1 MKRTPILLMFSLI
14 GLLAKAQGDTDIS
27 SMDNVVYMN
36 PVTVAAGSQQTL
48 SICMKNTV
56 GIQTVQF
63 DMILPEGIRVAL
75 DEDGFEM
82 FSLSTARTT
91 ARKMDSFSGVTISDG
106 HYRVLINS
114 TKGNT
119 FDGTDGEIVQVVV
132 NVASTVQQGD
142 YPITFKEIV
151 LVDTGSNGF
160 ETEFVQTT
168 LTVSGVDDGRIH
180 FDETSTTLPNY
191 TEEEK
196 GLVTIA
202 RTIKKDQWSTL
213 VLPFN
218 LTRTVANKVF
228 GSDVQFAKF
237 DGFDVDYGDDE
248 ENVIP
253 LGIVIYFES
262 YTIPARGNLA
272 GGTPVLIKVSKDI
285 TSIAPEGEVTLT
297 KTVTDV
303 EKDADG
309 DIGEYVS
316 GKFTA
321 SLVKTVVPKDGLFI
335 TDEQFWYSVG
345 NTNIK
350 GFRGWFELDAV
361 LGEETDFGANIRFV
375 VNDEA
380 NGIHDI
386 EQEGVKAKEGYYT
399 LDGRKL
405 SGKPAQRGVYIEN
418 GKKVVVK

>member
-27 SMDNVVYMN
+27 TMDNVVYMN

-168 LTVSGVDDGRIH
+168 MTVSGVDDGRIH

-191 TEEEK
+191 APGDKE
-196 GLVTIA
+196 LVTIA

-218 LTRTVANKVF
+218 LTRAVAYEVF
-228 GSDVQFAKF
+228 GNDVQFAKF
-237 DGFDVDYGDDE
+237 DGFEVDYGEDE
-248 ENVIP
+248 ENITP
-253 LGIVIYFES
+253 LGILVKFIS

-272 GGTPVLIKVSKDI
+272 GGTPVLIKVSDNI
-285 TSIAPEGEVTLT
+285 TSIEPEDEVTLT
-297 KTVTDV
+297 NTVTDV
-303 EKDADG
+303 EKED
-309 DIGEYVS
+309 EYNTA

-321 SLVKTVVPKDGLFI
+321 SLVKTVVPEDGLFI

-345 NTNIK
+345 KTNIK

-375 VNDEA
+375 VNDA
-380 NGIHDI
+380 TDIHDI
-386 EQEGVKAKEGYYT
+386 EQEGVKANEGWYT

-405 SGKPAQRGVYIEN
+405 SDKPAQKGIYIQN
-418 GKKVVVK
+418 GKKVKL

>member
-27 SMDNVVYMN
+27 TMDNVVYMN

-75 DEDGFEM
+75 DDDGFEM

-191 TEEEK
+191 TPGDKE
-196 GLVTIA
+196 LVTIA

-218 LTRTVANKVF
+218 LTRAVAYEVF
-228 GSDVQFAKF
+228 GNDVQFAKF
-237 DGFDVDYGDDE
+237 DGFEVDYGEDE
-248 ENVIP
+248 ENITP
-253 LGIVIYFES
+253 LGILVKFIS

-272 GGTPVLIKVSKDI
+272 GGTPVLIKVSDNI
-285 TSIAPEGEVTLT
+285 TSIEPEDEVTLT
-297 KTVTDV
+297 NTVTDV
-303 EKDADG
+303 EKVD
-309 DIGEYVS
+309 EYNTA

-321 SLVKTVVPKDGLFI
+321 SLVKTVVPEDGLFI

-345 NTNIK
+345 KTNIK

-375 VNDEA
+375 VNDA
-380 NGIHDI
+380 TDIHDI
-386 EQEGVKAKEGYYT
+386 EQEGVKANEGWYT

-405 SGKPAQRGVYIEN
+405 SGKPAQKGIYIQN
-418 GKKVVVK
+418 GKKVKL

>member
-27 SMDNVVYMN
+27 TMDNVVYMN

-132 NVASTVQQGD
+132 NVASTLQQGD

-180 FDETSTTLPNY
+180 FDETSTALPNY
-191 TEEEK
+191 APGDKE
-196 GLVTIA
+196 LVTIA

-218 LTRTVANKVF
+218 LTRAVAYEVF
-228 GSDVQFAKF
+228 GNDVQFAKF
-237 DGFDVDYGDDE
+237 DGFEVDYGEDE
-248 ENVIP
+248 ENITP
-253 LGIVIYFES
+253 LGILVKFIS

-272 GGTPVLIKVSKDI
+272 GGTPVLIKVSGNI
-285 TSIAPEGEVTLT
+285 TSIEPEDEVTLT
-297 KTVTDV
+297 NTVTDV

-345 NTNIK
+345 KTNIK

-375 VNDEA
+375 VNDA
-380 NGIHDI
+380 TDIHDI
-386 EQEGVKAKEGYYT
+386 EQEGVKANEGWYT

-405 SGKPAQRGVYIEN
+405 SGTPVQKGIYIQN
-418 GKKVVVK
+418 GKKVKL

>member
-1 MKRTPILLMFSLI
+1 MKRIQILLMFSLI
-14 GLLAKAQGDTDIS
+14 ALLAKAQGDTDIS

-75 DEDGFEM
+75 DDDGFEM

-180 FDETSTTLPNY
+180 FNESSTTLPSY
-191 TEEEK
+191 TP
-196 GLVTIA
+196 GTTGNVTIA
-202 RTIKKDQWSTL
+202 RSIKTGQWSTL

-218 LTRTVANKVF
+218 LTRSKATAIF
-228 GSDVQFAKF
+228 GSDVEFAKF
-237 DGFDVDYGDDE
+237 DGFEVDYGDDE
-248 ENVIP
+248 ENVTP
-253 LGIVIYFES
+253 LGILVKFTS
-262 YTIPARGNLA
+262 YTIPVRGNMA
-272 GGTPVLIKVSKDI
+272 GGTPVLIRIHTAKDI
-285 TSIAPEGEVTLT
+285 TKIEADDVTLT
-297 KTVTDV
+297 NTVTDV
-303 EKDADG
+303 TKDADG

-321 SLVKTVVPKDGLFI
+321 SLVKTVVPEDGLFI
-335 TDEQFWYSVG
+335 SDEHFWYSVG
-345 NTNIK
+345 LTNIK

-361 LGEETDFGANIRFV
+361 LDKETDFGANIRFV
-375 VNDEA
+375 VNDDA
-380 NGIHDI
+380 TGIQDI
-386 EQEGVKAKEGYYT
+386 ELEGISEGWYS

-405 SGKPAQRGVYIEN
+405 NGKPAQKGIYIQN
-418 GKKVVVK
+418 GKKVRL

>member
-1 MKRTPILLMFSLI
+1 MKRTSILLMFSLI

-168 LTVSGVDDGRIH
+168 MTVSGVDDGRIH
-180 FDETSTTLPNY
+180 FDETSATLPNY
-191 TEEEK
+191 SPGDKE
-196 GLVTIA
+196 LVTIA

-218 LTRTVANKVF
+218 LTRAVAYEVF
-228 GSDVQFAKF
+228 GNDVQFAKF
-237 DGFDVDYGDDE
+237 DGFEVDYGEDE
-248 ENVIP
+248 ENITP
-253 LGIVIYFES
+253 LGILVKFIS

-272 GGTPVLIKVSKDI
+272 GGTPVLIKVSDNI
-285 TSIAPEGEVTLT
+285 TSIEPEDEVTLT
-297 KTVTDV
+297 NTVTDV
-303 EKDADG
+303 EKVD
-309 DIGEYVS
+309 EYNTA

-321 SLVKTVVPKDGLFI
+321 SLVKTVVPEDGLFI

-345 NTNIK
+345 KTNIK

-375 VNDEA
+375 VNDA
-380 NGIHDI
+380 TDIHDI
-386 EQEGVKAKEGYYT
+386 EQEGVKANEGWYT

-405 SGKPAQRGVYIEN
+405 SGKPAQKGIYIQN
-418 GKKVVVK
+418 GKKVKL

>member
-1 MKRTPILLMFSLI
+1 MSLA
-14 GLLAKAQGDTDIS
+14 LLALAGNAFAQASVSASDITCQ
-27 SMDNVVYMN
+27 N
-36 PVTVAAGSQQTL
+36 GSEVELPIEITNDASL
-48 SICMKNTV
+48 SVV
-56 GIQTVQF
+56 GISFTLT
-63 DMILPEGIRVAL
+63 LPEGVNVVL
-75 DEDGFEM
+75 DDGEPLYELNSERLNPRRFTVYTKQYDDGSWG
-82 FSLSTARTT
+82 FRIST
-91 ARKMDSFSGVTISDG
+91 
-106 HYRVLINS
+106 NS
-114 TKGNT
+114 TEAVLN
-119 FDGTDGEIVQVVV
+119 GTEGEMMTITLA
-132 NVASTVQQGD
+132 VAEDMAARD
-142 YPITFKEIV
+142 YDI
-151 LVDTGSNGF
+151 LL
-160 ETEFVQTT
+160 TENKLSIREADNSVRTMALPDATST
-168 LTVSGVDDGRIH
+168 LTVENSDGRIH
-180 FDETSTTLPNY
+180 FDETSTTLPDY
-191 TEEEK
+191 APGDKE
-196 GLVTIA
+196 LVTVA

-218 LTRTVANKVF
+218 LTRTVANNVF

-303 EKDADG
+303 EKEADG

-386 EQEGVKAKEGYYT
+386 GQEGVKAKEGYYT

-405 SGKPAQRGVYIEN
+405 SSKPTQRGVYIEN

>member
-1 MKRTPILLMFSLI
+1 MKRTSILLMFSLI

-168 LTVSGVDDGRIH
+168 MTVSGVDDGRIH

-191 TEEEK
+191 TPGDKE
-196 GLVTIA
+196 LVTIA

-218 LTRTVANKVF
+218 LTRAVAYEVF
-228 GSDVQFAKF
+228 GNDVQFAKF
-237 DGFDVDYGDDE
+237 DGFEVDYGDDE
-248 ENVIP
+248 ENVTP
-253 LGIVIYFES
+253 LGILVKFIS

-272 GGTPVLIKVSKDI
+272 GGTPVLIKVSDDI
-285 TSIAPEGEVTLT
+285 TSIEPEDEVTLT
-297 KTVTDV
+297 NTVTDV
-303 EKDADG
+303 EKVD
-309 DIGEYVS
+309 EYNTA

-321 SLVKTVVPKDGLFI
+321 SLVKTVVPEDGLFI

-345 NTNIK
+345 KTNIK

-375 VNDEA
+375 VNDA
-380 NGIHDI
+380 TDIHDI
-386 EQEGVKAKEGYYT
+386 EQEGVKANEGWYT

-405 SGKPAQRGVYIEN
+405 SGKPAQKGIYIQN
-418 GKKVVVK
+418 GKKVKL

>member
-1 MKRTPILLMFSLI
+1 MKRTSILLMFSLI

-168 LTVSGVDDGRIH
+168 MTVSGVDDGRIH

-191 TEEEK
+191 TPGDKE
-196 GLVTIA
+196 LVTIA
-202 RTIKKDQWSTL
+202 RTIKKDLWSTL

-218 LTRTVANKVF
+218 LTRAVAYEVF
-228 GSDVQFAKF
+228 GNDVQFAKF
-237 DGFDVDYGDDE
+237 DGFEVDYGDDE
-248 ENVIP
+248 ENVTP
-253 LGIVIYFES
+253 LGILVKFIS

-272 GGTPVLIKVSKDI
+272 GGTPVLIKVSDDI
-285 TSIAPEGEVTLT
+285 TSIEPEDEVTLT
-297 KTVTDV
+297 NTVTDV
-303 EKDADG
+303 EKED
-309 DIGEYVS
+309 EYNTA

-321 SLVKTVVPKDGLFI
+321 SLVKTVVPEDGLFI

-345 NTNIK
+345 KTNIK

-375 VNDEA
+375 VNDA
-380 NGIHDI
+380 TDIHDI
-386 EQEGVKAKEGYYT
+386 EQEGVKANEGWYT

-405 SGKPAQRGVYIEN
+405 SGKPAQKGIYIQN
-418 GKKVVVK
+418 GKKVKL

>member
-132 NVASTVQQGD
+132 NVASTVEQGD

-180 FDETSTTLPNY
+180 FDETSATLPDY
-191 TEEEK
+191 APGDKE
-196 GLVTIA
+196 LVTVA

-218 LTRTVANKVF
+218 LTRAVAYEVF
-228 GSDVQFAKF
+228 GNDVQFAKF
-237 DGFDVDYGDDE
+237 DGFEVDYGEDE
-248 ENVIP
+248 ENITP
-253 LGIVIYFES
+253 LGILVKFIS

-272 GGTPVLIKVSKDI
+272 GGTPVLIKVSDNI
-285 TSIAPEGEVTLT
+285 TSIEPEDEVTLT
-297 KTVTDV
+297 NTVTDV
-303 EKDADG
+303 EKVD
-309 DIGEYVS
+309 EYNTA

-321 SLVKTVVPKDGLFI
+321 SLVKTVVPEDGLFI

-345 NTNIK
+345 KTNIK

-375 VNDEA
+375 VNDVTD
-380 NGIHDI
+380 IHDI
-386 EQEGVKAKEGYYT
+386 EQEGVKANEGWYT

-405 SGKPAQRGVYIEN
+405 SGKPAQKGIYIQN
-418 GKKVVVK
+418 GKKVKL

>member
-1 MKRTPILLMFSLI
+1 MFSLI

-75 DEDGFEM
+75 DEEGFEM

-180 FDETSTTLPNY
+180 FDETSTALPNY
-191 TEEEK
+191 APGDKE
-196 GLVTIA
+196 LVTIA

-218 LTRTVANKVF
+218 LTRAVAYEVF
-228 GSDVQFAKF
+228 GNDVQFAKF
-237 DGFDVDYGDDE
+237 DGFEVDYGEDE
-248 ENVIP
+248 ENITP
-253 LGIVIYFES
+253 LGILVKFIS

-272 GGTPVLIKVSKDI
+272 GGTPVLIKVSDNI
-285 TSIAPEGEVTLT
+285 TSIEPEDEVTLT
-297 KTVTDV
+297 NTVTDV
-303 EKDADG
+303 EKVD
-309 DIGEYVS
+309 EYNTA

-321 SLVKTVVPKDGLFI
+321 SLVKTVVPEDGLFI

-345 NTNIK
+345 KTNIK

-375 VNDEA
+375 VNDA
-380 NGIHDI
+380 TDIHDI
-386 EQEGVKAKEGYYT
+386 EQEGVKANEGWYT

-405 SGKPAQRGVYIEN
+405 SGKPAQKGIYIQN
-418 GKKVVVK
+418 GKKVKL

>member
-1 MKRTPILLMFSLI
+1 MFSLI

-27 SMDNVVYMN
+27 TMDNVVYMN

-180 FDETSTTLPNY
+180 FDETSTTLPDY
-191 TEEEK
+191 VPGDKE
-196 GLVTIA
+196 LVTVA

-218 LTRTVANKVF
+218 LTRAVAYEVF
-228 GSDVQFAKF
+228 GNDVQFAKF
-237 DGFDVDYGDDE
+237 DGFEVDYGEDE
-248 ENVIP
+248 ENITP
-253 LGIVIYFES
+253 LGILVKFIS

-272 GGTPVLIKVSKDI
+272 GGTPVLIKVSDNI
-285 TSIAPEGEVTLT
+285 TSIEPEDEVTLT
-297 KTVTDV
+297 NTVTDV
-303 EKDADG
+303 EKED
-309 DIGEYVS
+309 EYNTA

-321 SLVKTVVPKDGLFI
+321 SLVKTVVPEDGLFI

-345 NTNIK
+345 KTNIK

-361 LGEETDFGANIRFV
+361 LGKETDFGANIRFV
-375 VNDEA
+375 VNDA
-380 NGIHDI
+380 TDIHDI
-386 EQEGVKAKEGYYT
+386 EQEGVKANEGWYS

-405 SGKPAQRGVYIEN
+405 SGKPAQKGIYIQN
-418 GKKVVVK
+418 GKKVKL

>member
-27 SMDNVVYMN
+27 TMDNVVYMN

-75 DEDGFEM
+75 DEEGFEM

-168 LTVSGVDDGRIH
+168 MTVSGVDDGRIH
-180 FDETSTTLPNY
+180 FDETSATLPNY
-191 TEEEK
+191 APGDKE
-196 GLVTIA
+196 LVTIA

-218 LTRTVANKVF
+218 LTRAVAYEVF
-228 GSDVQFAKF
+228 GNDVQFAKF
-237 DGFDVDYGDDE
+237 DGFEVDYGEDE
-248 ENVIP
+248 ENITP
-253 LGIVIYFES
+253 LGILVKFIS

-272 GGTPVLIKVSKDI
+272 GGTPVLIKVSDNI
-285 TSIAPEGEVTLT
+285 TSIEPEDEVTLT
-297 KTVTDV
+297 NTVTDV
-303 EKDADG
+303 EKVAEG

-316 GKFTA
+316 GRFTA

-335 TDEQFWYSVG
+335 TEEQFWYSVG
-345 NTNIK
+345 KTNIK

-375 VNDEA
+375 VNDA
-380 NGIHDI
+380 TDIHDI
-386 EQEGVKAKEGYYT
+386 EQEGVKANEGWYT

-405 SGKPAQRGVYIEN
+405 SGKPAQKGIYIQN
-418 GKKVVVK
+418 GKKVKL

>member
-27 SMDNVVYMN
+27 TMDNVVYMN

-180 FDETSTTLPNY
+180 FDETSTTLPDY
-191 TEEEK
+191 VPGDKE
-196 GLVTIA
+196 LVTVA

-218 LTRTVANKVF
+218 LTRAVAYEVF
-228 GSDVQFAKF
+228 GNDVQFAKF
-237 DGFDVDYGDDE
+237 DGFEVDYGEDE
-248 ENVIP
+248 ENITP
-253 LGIVIYFES
+253 LGILVKFIS

-297 KTVTDV
+297 NTVTDV
-303 EKDADG
+303 EKED
-309 DIGEYVS
+309 EYNTA

-321 SLVKTVVPKDGLFI
+321 SLVKTVVPEDGLFI

-345 NTNIK
+345 KTNIK

-361 LGEETDFGANIRFV
+361 LGKETDFGANIRFV
-375 VNDEA
+375 VNDA
-380 NGIHDI
+380 TDIHDI
-386 EQEGVKAKEGYYT
+386 EQEGVKANEGWYS

-405 SGKPAQRGVYIEN
+405 SGKPAQKGIYIQN
-418 GKKVVVK
+418 GKKVKL